1 MKELKI
7 YSLVLIAFT
16 FATIN
21 LSAQEIEETRSPRER
36 LSLVTMEGSVTNIV
50 KETREITLMGSQG
63 NLITITA
70 SDAVERFD
78 EIVVGDVISFE
89 YWTYMKA
96 EFREPT
102 AEELAEPIVVVVDGG
117 KTPEGMDPAAVVG
130 AIVKAVVTIEVL
142 NRPFM
147 LATIKGPRGNYMT
160 IQMEDEEL
168 ITELHIGQVLIFT
181 YAEAIAVSLKKVSSN
196 KE

>member
-1 MKELKI
+1 MKTFKI
-7 YSLVLIAFT
+7 YSIVLIAFT
-16 FATIN
+16 FATIT
-21 LSAQEIEETRSPRER
+21 LSAQETQERPSREKW
-36 LSLVTMEGSVTNIV
+36 SLVSIEGTVTKIV
-50 KETREITLMGSQG
+50 KETREVTLMGPQG
-63 NLITITA
+63 GLVTITA
-70 SDAVERFD
+70 GEAVERFD
-78 EIVVGDVISFE
+78 EIAVDDVIAFE

-102 AEELAEPIVVVVDGG
+102 EEELAEPIVVVVDAA
-117 KTPEGMDPAAVVG
+117 KAIEGMDPAAVVG

-160 IQMEDEEL
+160 IQMEDEKL

-181 YAEAIAVSLKKVSSN
+181 YAEAIVVSLNKVN
-196 KE
+196 PGK

>member
-1 MKELKI
+1 MKTLKI
-7 YSLVLIAFT
+7 YSIVLIAFT

-21 LSAQEIEETRSPRER
+21 LSAQETQERPSREKW
-36 LSLVTMEGSVTNIV
+36 SLVTMEGTVTKIV
-50 KETREITLMGSQG
+50 KETREVTLMGPQG
-63 NLITITA
+63 GLVTITA
-70 SDAVERFD
+70 GEAVERFD
-78 EIVVGDVISFE
+78 EIAVDDVIAFE

-102 AEELAEPIVVVVDGG
+102 EEELAEPIVVVVDAA
-117 KTPEGMDPAAVVG
+117 KAIEGMDPAAVVG

-147 LATIKGPRGNYMT
+147 FATIKGPRGNYMT
-160 IQMEDEEL
+160 IQMEDEKL

-181 YAEAIAVSLKKVSSN
+181 YAEAIVVSLNKVN
-196 KE
+196 TGK

>member
-1 MKELKI
+1 MKTLKI
-7 YSLVLIAFT
+7 YSIVLIAFT
-16 FATIN
+16 FATIT
-21 LSAQEIEETRSPRER
+21 LSAQETQERPSREKW
-36 LSLVTMEGSVTNIV
+36 SLVSIEGTVTKIV
-50 KETREITLMGSQG
+50 KETREVTLMGPQG
-63 NLITITA
+63 GLVTITA
-70 SDAVERFD
+70 GEAVERFD
-78 EIVVGDVISFE
+78 EIAVDDVIAFE

-102 AEELAEPIVVVVDGG
+102 EEELAEPIVVVVDAA
-117 KTPEGMDPAAVVG
+117 KAIEGMDPAAVVG

-160 IQMEDEEL
+160 IQMEDEKL

-181 YAEAIAVSLKKVSSN
+181 YAEAIVVSLNKVN
-196 KE
+196 PGK

>member
-1 MKELKI
+1 MKTLKI
-7 YSLVLIAFT
+7 YSIVLIAFT

-21 LSAQEIEETRSPRER
+21 LSAQENQDRPSREKW
-36 LSLVTMEGSVTNIV
+36 SLVAMEGTVTKIV
-50 KETREITLMGSQG
+50 KETREVTLMGPQG
-63 NLITITA
+63 DLVTITA
-70 SDAVERFD
+70 GEAVERFD
-78 EIVVGDVISFE
+78 EIAVDDVIEFE
-89 YWTYMKA
+89 YWNYMKA

-102 AEELAEPIVVVVDGG
+102 EEELAEPIVVVVDAA
-117 KTPEGMDPAAVVG
+117 KSIEGMDPAAVVG

-160 IQMEDEEL
+160 IQMEDEKL

-181 YAEAIAVSLKKVSSN
+181 YAEAIVVSLNKVN
-196 KE
+196 TGK

>member
-1 MKELKI
+1 MKTFKI
-7 YSLVLIAFT
+7 YSIVLIAFT
-16 FATIN
+16 FATIT
-21 LSAQEIEETRSPRER
+21 LSAQETQERPSREKW
-36 LSLVTMEGSVTNIV
+36 SLVSMEGTVTKIV
-50 KETREITLMGSQG
+50 KETREVTLMGPQG
-63 NLITITA
+63 GLVTITA
-70 SDAVERFD
+70 GEAVERFD
-78 EIVVGDVISFE
+78 EIAVDDVIAFE

-102 AEELAEPIVVVVDGG
+102 EEELAEPIVVVVDAA
-117 KTPEGMDPAAVVG
+117 KAIEGMDPAAVVG

-160 IQMEDEEL
+160 IQMEDEKL

-181 YAEAIAVSLKKVSSN
+181 YAEAIVVSLNKVN
-196 KE
+196 PGK